1 MTTTDL
7 IRKIDD
13 VELPT
18 PGRWGIAASSR
29 CDCAPS
35 ACAGGRS
42 PARCRWVTI
51 AEDPSDSTLDLFI
64 SPGGAA
70 GPSTT
75 SPSTPR

>member
-35 ACAGGRS
+35 ACADGRS
-42 PARCRWVTI
+42 PARCLVV
-51 AEDPSDSTLDLFI
+51 
-64 SPGGAA
+64 
-70 GPSTT
+70 
-75 SPSTPR
+75 